1 MEAIRRIAVVGASLA
16 GVRATESLRAEG
28 FDGDIV
34 LVGAERHLPYD
45 RPPLSK
51 QYLTGAWSADRL
63 PLRPRSHY
71 DDLGIDLRL
80 GAAATG
86 VDLRA
91 QRLDLA
97 DGGDVAFDGLVIA
110 TGAAPRTLHTGATL
124 AGVTVLRT
132 LDDAAA
138 LRQSLAGR
146 DDARLVVVG
155 GGFIGL
161 EVAASARSLGVH
173 VTVVEAAD
181 RLLARVGDR
190 RAGETVE
197 SLHREHGVEFRLGA
211 GVSGVRG
218 SGRVESVLL
227 TDGSTLVADA
237 VVVGIGATPAVGWL
251 AGSGLRLD
259 DGVVCDSA
267 CFAAPRVVAA
277 GDVARWHDAR
287 SGRLTRHEHWTNATE
302 QASRAAA
309 NLLHGPDGAVPY
321 LPVPYVWSDQYGL
334 RFQTAGELSDST
346 EHRREGDSGSPRFV
360 TRHLRDG
367 RLAGVVGMGMNREF
381 IAHRRQLVAAHEA
394 IGA

>member
-1 MEAIRRIAVVGASLA
+1 MEAIRRVVVVGASLA

-51 QYLTGAWSADRL
+51 QYLTGDWSADRL

-71 DDLGIDLRL
+71 DDLGVDLRL
-80 GAAATG
+80 GTAAAG
-86 VDLRA
+86 ADLQA
-91 QRLDLA
+91 GRLDLA
-97 DGGDVAFDGLVIA
+97 DGGEVAFDGLVVA
-110 TGAAPRTLHTGATL
+110 TGATARTLPVEAL

-132 LDDAAA
+132 LDDAAD
-138 LRQSLAGR
+138 LRRSLLRR
-146 DDARLVVVG
+146 DGGRLVIIG

-161 EVAASARSLGVH
+161 EVAAAARSLGVH

-181 RLLARVGDR
+181 RLLARVADR
-190 RAGETVE
+190 RAGETMQA
-197 SLHREHGVEFRLGA
+197 LHREHGVEFRLGV

-218 SGRVESVLL
+218 SGRVESVHL

-237 VVVGIGATPAVGWL
+237 VVVGIGATPAVEWL

-259 DGVVCDSA
+259 DGVVCDSG

-277 GDVARWHDAR
+277 GDVARWYDTR
-287 SGRLTRHEHWTNATE
+287 SGRLIRHEHWTNATE
-302 QASRAAA
+302 QARRAAA
-309 NLLHGPDGAVPY
+309 NLLNGPDGALPY
-321 LPVPYVWSDQYGL
+321 VPVPYVWSDQYGL
-334 RFQTAGELSDST
+334 RFQTAGELSDSA
-346 EHRREGDSGSPRFV
+346 ERRWEGNPASPRFV
-360 TRHLRDG
+360 TRHLTDG
-367 RLAGVVGMGMNREF
+367 RLTGVVGMGMNREF
-381 IAHRRQLVAAHEA
+381 IARRRQLVAEHET

>member
-1 MEAIRRIAVVGASLA
+1 MESIRRVAVVGASLA

-34 LVGAERHLPYD
+34 LVGAESHLPYD

-51 QYLTGAWSADRL
+51 QYLTGDWSTDRL

-71 DDLGIDLRL
+71 DDLGVDLRL
-80 GAAATG
+80 GTAAAG
-86 VDLRA
+86 VDLRTG
-91 QRLDLA
+91 RLDLA
-97 DGGDVAFDGLVIA
+97 DGSDVAFDGLVIA
-110 TGAAPRTLHTGATL
+110 TGATPRTLRAEAL

-132 LDDAAA
+132 LDDAAE
-138 LRQSLAGR
+138 LRQSLLGR
-146 DDARLVVVG
+146 DGARLVVIG

-161 EVAASARSLGVH
+161 EVAASARSMGIH

-181 RLLARVGDR
+181 RLLARVDDR

-197 SLHREHGVEFRLGA
+197 GLHREHGVEFRLGT
-211 GVSGVRG
+211 GVSGIRG
-218 SGRVESVLL
+218 SDRVESVLL
-227 TDGSTLVADA
+227 TDGSTLTADA
-237 VVVGIGATPAVGWL
+237 VVVGIGATPAVDWL

-277 GDVARWHDAR
+277 GDVARWYDTR

-309 NLLHGPDGAVPY
+309 NLLNGPDGAVPY
-321 LPVPYVWSDQYGL
+321 VPVPYVWSDQYGL
-334 RFQTAGELSDST
+334 RFQTAGQLSDSA
-346 EHRREGDSGSPRFV
+346 ERRWEGSPDAPRFV
-360 TRHLRDG
+360 TQHLTDG
-367 RLAGVVGMGMNREF
+367 RLTGVVGMGMNREF
-381 IAHRRQLVAAHEA
+381 IAYRRQLVAAHET

>member
-1 MEAIRRIAVVGASLA
+1 VEAIRRIAVVGASLA

-34 LVGAERHLPYD
+34 LVGAESHLPYD

-71 DDLGIDLRL
+71 DDLGIELRL
-80 GAAATG
+80 GTAATG
-86 VDLRA
+86 VDLQTR
-91 QRLDLA
+91 RMDLA
-97 DGGDVAFDGLVIA
+97 DGSEVAFDGLVVA
-110 TGAAPRTLHTGATL
+110 TGAAPRTLRAEAL

-132 LDDAAA
+132 LDDAAE

-146 DDARLVVVG
+146 DDARLVVIG

-161 EVAASARSLGVH
+161 EVAASARSMGVH
-173 VTVVEAAD
+173 VTVVETAD
-181 RLLARVGDR
+181 RLLARVDDR
-190 RAGETVE
+190 LAGETVE
-197 SLHREHGVEFRLGA
+197 SLHREHGVEFRMGV

-218 SGRVESVLL
+218 SVRVESVVL

-277 GDVARWHDAR
+277 GDVARWYDAR

-334 RFQTAGELSDST
+334 RFQTAGELSGSA
-346 EHRREGDSGSPRFV
+346 EHRREGDTGSPRFV
-360 TRHLRDG
+360 TRHLTDG
-367 RLAGVVGMGMNREF
+367 RLTGVVGMGMNREF